1 MPPYMWRVS
10 CSRKT
15 RSHLNMYKLFV
26 FFCVAHVINGALAR
40 RPSYIKPCKVN
51 APDFDDCAL
60 EHGRAALPYIVKGDR
75 KYSIPK
81 LNPLKLPAVNVDAG
95 ENLNIKLTDVNAEG
109 LEKIKLDRVK
119 IDTKARKVFLDMH
132 MARVELIGQ
141 YDVNGK
147 ILILPIQGKGPCNIT
162 GIDTKFQYVFN
173 YVLDKVNGEEYMRLT
188 DHDNLDFQV
197 GKAYFKLENLFN
209 GDKTLG
215 DTMNNFLNEN
225 WEEVI
230 KEIGGAISQTIRTV
244 ARTISSGYFKK
255 VPYRELLIFE

>member
-1 MPPYMWRVS
+1 MRPYRCRVS
-10 CSRKT
+10 CTTET
-15 RSHLNMYKLFV
+15 RSHFNMYKLFV
-26 FFCVAHVINGALAR
+26 FFCVAHVINGAVAR
-40 RPSYIKPCKVN
+40 RPSYIKPCKAN

-60 EHGRAALPYIVKGDR
+60 ANGRAALPYIVKGDR

-81 LNPLKLPAVNVDAG
+81 LNPLKLPAVSVDAG
-95 ENLNIKLTDVNAEG
+95 QNLNIKLTDVSAEG
-109 LEKIKLDRVK
+109 LEKLKLDRVK
-119 IDTKARKVFLDMH
+119 IDIKARKVYLDMH

-141 YDVNGK
+141 YDINGK
-147 ILILPIQGKGPCNIT
+147 ILILPIQGRGPCNIT
-162 GIDTKFQYVFN
+162 GIDTKFQYEFN

-188 DHDNLDFQV
+188 EDDKLEFQLSR
-197 GKAYFKLENLFN
+197 AYFKLENLFN

-225 WEEVI
+225 WEEVV